1 MALFRKKNLNKVDQY
16 TQKNGVRLVNLVD
29 SKSVVAEQIR
39 MIKTNIE
46 FASIANNNLKSIII
60 TSPEIS
66 DGKSTVSANL
76 AIAWA
81 QSGKRV
87 LFVDAD
93 LRRPTLHAT
102 FNLPNNN
109 GLTSVLSG
117 KSSLETAIEQT
128 AVENLDVL
136 VSGII
141 PPNPA
146 ELLGSQQMEQLIR
159 WGEVN
164 YDLLI
169 MDTPPVTLVTDS
181 QILSS
186 KVNGVVIV
194 VRYGKTQKTTTKR
207 AIELIEHV
215 EGNILGVVARSTQK
229 EAAGYGY
236 GYGYGQED
244 TNRGK

>member
-1 MALFRKKNLNKVDQY
+1 MVLFKKKDLNKIDQY

-29 SKSVVAEQIR
+29 SKSIVAEQIR

-46 FASIANNNLKSIII
+46 FAGVAKNKLKSIVI

-87 LFVDAD
+87 LFMDAD
-93 LRRPTLHAT
+93 LRRPTLHST
-102 FNLPNNN
+102 FNLPNNE
-109 GLTSVLSG
+109 GLTSILSG
-117 KSSLETAIEQT
+117 QGSVETAIRHT
-128 AVENLDVL
+128 VVGNLDVL
-136 VSGII
+136 VSGIV

-146 ELLGSQQMEQLIR
+146 ELLGSKQMENLIK
-159 WGEVN
+159 WAEEK

-169 MDTPPVTLVTDS
+169 IDTAPVNLVTDG
-181 QILSS
+181 QILAT
-186 KVNGVVIV
+186 KVDGTVLV

-207 AIELIEHV
+207 AIELIQHV
-215 EGNILGVVARSTQK
+215 EGNILGVVARGTQK
-229 EAAGYGY
+229 EVAGYGY
-236 GYGYGQED
+236 GYGYGYGNE
-244 TNRGK
+244 NSK